1 MAENRFST
9 TPGSWEANGIHVLNS
24 LNDLKGEF
32 KEFATVSREDQIE
45 VIKKLEQINAQFQ
58 RYNQFNDRIAILE
71 LRKED
76 DRAKIVKL
84 ENEVAGVRGKIA
96 WFVGIITAALTGIIN
111 FAVSLFQ
118 GGTPN
123 G

>member
-1 MAENRFST
+1 VLAYLVIGHLKEGGDYV
-9 TPGSWEANGIHVLNS
+9 GSSFVL
-24 LNDLKGEF
+24 LLDLKGEF

-71 LRKED
+71 LRKEE

-96 WFVGIITAALTGIIN
+96 WFVGLITAALTGIIN

-118 GGTPN
+118 TST
-123 G
+123 